1 MSVQIVNEVDRV
13 DDAENN
19 ALADYHSVNVFM
31 IWAFLHSGLTRGH
44 DKNHETKKKLLFSTN
59 LANFKTV

>member
-31 IWAFLHSGLTRGH
+31 LWAFLIVIAVKLVSGPM
-44 DKNHETKKKLLFSTN
+44 LLRVLRASGTS
-59 LANFKTV
+59 